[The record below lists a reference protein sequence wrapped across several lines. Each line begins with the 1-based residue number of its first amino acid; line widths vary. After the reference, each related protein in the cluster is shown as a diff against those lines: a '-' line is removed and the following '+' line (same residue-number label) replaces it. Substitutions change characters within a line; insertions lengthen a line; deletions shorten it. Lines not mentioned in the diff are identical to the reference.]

1 MLPVVELRQYTLRPG
16 QRDTLIDLFDGSLVE
31 PQEAAGMAVLGQFRD
46 LDDPDRFVWLR
57 GFPSVEQRA
66 PSLQAF
72 YGGPA
77 WRAHGRAA
85 NATMID
91 SDDVLLLRPVRGELT
106 TSGPPGVWLFQV
118 YLGQVPFDPTFT
130 VAGALGTF
138 VTEYSPNTFPA
149 LPVREG
155 EHAYV
160 WCARFPTRSL
170 LEEQLP
176 RLDAL
181 EPPST
186 IGRQRLIL
194 APTSGSRL
202 R

>member
-1 MLPVVELRQYTLRPG
+1 LLPVIELRQYTLRPG
-16 QRDTLIDLFDGSLVE
+16 QRDTLVDLFDNELVE

-46 LDDPDRFVWLR
+46 LEDPDRFVWLR
-57 GFPSVEQRA
+57 GFPSLAARA

-72 YGGPA
+72 YSGPT
-77 WRAHGRAA
+77 WRKHGPAA

-106 TSGPPGVWLFQV
+106 TTGQPGVWLFQV
-118 YLGQVPFDPTFT
+118 YLGQAPYDPTYT
-130 VAGALGTF
+130 PEGALATF
-138 VTEYSPNTFPA
+138 VTEYSANTFPA

-160 WCARFPTRSL
+160 WCARFPTRSE
-170 LEEQLP
+170 LEE
-176 RLDAL
+176 RLDVP

>member
-1 MLPVVELRQYTLRPG
+1 LLPVIELRQYTLRPA
-16 QRDTLIDLFDGSLVE
+16 QRDTLVELFDSELVE
-31 PQEAAGMAVLGQFRD
+31 PQEATGMAVLGQFRD
-46 LDDPDRFVWLR
+46 LEDPDRFVWLR
-57 GFPSVEQRA
+57 GFPSLEQRA
-66 PSLQAF
+66 PSLHAF
-72 YGGPA
+72 YTGPT
-77 WRAHGRAA
+77 WRAHGRAT

-106 TSGPPGVWLFQV
+106 TTSRPGVWLFQV
-118 YLGQVPFDPTFT
+118 YLGEAPFDPAFT
-130 VAGALGTF
+130 PDGALATF
-138 VTEYSPNTFPA
+138 VTEYSANTFPA

-160 WCARFPTRSL
+160 WCARYPTLS
-170 LEEQLP
+170 
-176 RLDAL
+176 AL
-181 EPPST
+181 TERPAVPEPPGT

>member
-1 MLPVVELRQYTLRPG
+1 LLPVIELRQYTLRPG
-16 QRDTLIDLFDGSLVE
+16 QRDTLVELFDKELVE
-31 PQEAAGMAVLGQFRD
+31 PQEAVGMAVIGQFRD
-46 LDDPDRFVWLR
+46 LEDPDRFVWLR
-57 GFPSVEQRA
+57 GFPSLETRA

-72 YGGPA
+72 YGGPS
-77 WRAHGRAA
+77 WRAHGPAA

-91 SDDVLLLRPVRGELT
+91 SDDVLLLRPLRGELT
-106 TSGPPGVWLFQV
+106 TSVNPGVWLFQV
-118 YLGQVPFDPTFT
+118 YLGEAPFDPTFT
-130 VAGALGTF
+130 VAAARATF
-138 VTEYSPNTFPA
+138 VTEYSANLFPA

-160 WCARFPTRSL
+160 WCQRFATRSEL
-170 LEEQLP
+170 TEQLP

-181 EPPST
+181 EPPGT

-194 APTSGSRL
+194 DPTSGSRL

>member
-1 MLPVVELRQYTLRPG
+1 MLPVIEFRQYTLRPG
-16 QRDTLIDLFDGSLVE
+16 QRDTLIDIFDGHLVE

-57 GFPSVEQRA
+57 GFPSLQARTPA
-66 PSLQAF
+66 LQAF
-72 YGGPA
+72 YSGPT
-77 WRAHGRAA
+77 WHRHGPAA

-106 TSGPPGVWLFQV
+106 TSAPPGVWLFQV
-118 YLGQVPFDPTFT
+118 YLGQAPFDPTFT
-130 VAGALGTF
+130 VPGAQATF
-138 VTEYSPNTFPA
+138 VTEYSKNRFPA
-149 LPVREG
+149 LPVRDS

-160 WCARFPTRSL
+160 WCARYPTRAA
-170 LEEQLP
+170 LEE
-176 RLDAL
+176 RRETV
-181 EPPST
+181 EPPDT

>member
-1 MLPVVELRQYTLRPG
+1 LLPVVELRQYTLRPG
-16 QRDTLIDLFDGSLVE
+16 QRDTLVDLFDSELVE

-57 GFPSVEQRA
+57 GFPSTETRA

-72 YGGPA
+72 YSGPT
-77 WRAHGRAA
+77 WHTHGPAA

-91 SDDVLLLRPVRGELT
+91 SDDVLLLRPVRGELP
-106 TSGPPGVWLFQV
+106 TSSTPGVWLFQV
-118 YLGQVPFDPTFT
+118 YLGQAPFDPTFT
-130 VAGALGTF
+130 VADAVAAF
-138 VTEYSPNTFPA
+138 VTEYAPNTFPA

-160 WCARFPTRSL
+160 WCARYPTRAE
-170 LEEQLP
+170 LEKRPDQ
-176 RLDAL
+176 L
-181 EPPST
+181 EPPGT
-186 IGRQRLIL
+186 IGRQRLVL
-194 APTSGSRL
+194 APTSGSKL

>member
-1 MLPVVELRQYTLRPG
+1 MPPVIELRQYTLRPG
-16 QRDTLIDLFDGSLVE
+16 QRDTLVDLFDNELVE
-31 PQEAAGMAVLGQFRD
+31 PQESAGMAVLGQFRD

-57 GFPSVEQRA
+57 GFPSLETRA
-66 PSLQAF
+66 ASLQAF
-72 YGGPA
+72 YGGPT
-77 WRAHGRAA
+77 WRAHGPAA

-91 SDDVLLLRPVRGELT
+91 SDDVLLLRPLHGELT
-106 TSGPPGVWLFQV
+106 TSAQPGVWLFQV
-118 YLGQVPFDPTFT
+118 YLGEAPIDPTFT
-130 VAGALGTF
+130 VADARATF
-138 VTEYSPNTFPA
+138 VTEYSVNTFPA

-160 WCARFPTRSL
+160 WCQRFPTRAE
-170 LEEQLP
+170 LEK
-176 RLDAL
+176 RLDTP
-181 EPPST
+181 EPSGT

>member
-1 MLPVVELRQYTLRPG
+1 LLPVIELRQYTLRPG
-16 QRDTLIDLFDGSLVE
+16 QRDTLVDLFDRELVA

-46 LDDPDRFVWLR
+46 LEDPDRFVWLR
-57 GFPSVEQRA
+57 GFPSLEKRA
-66 PSLQAF
+66 PSLRAF
-72 YGGPA
+72 YQGPT
-77 WRAHGRAA
+77 WRKHGPAA

-91 SDDVLLLRPVRGELT
+91 SDDVLLLRPV
-106 TSGPPGVWLFQV
+106 SGALPTNGQPGIWLFQV
-118 YLGQVPFDPTFT
+118 YLGEAPFDPTYEPE
-130 VAGALGTF
+130 GALATF
-138 VTEYSPNTFPA
+138 VTEYSANTFPA

-160 WCARFPTRSL
+160 WCARYPTMT
-170 LEEQLP
+170 
-176 RLDAL
+176 AL
-181 EPPST
+181 TGQREVHEPPGT

>member
-1 MLPVVELRQYTLRPG
+1 LLPVIEFRQYTLRPG
-16 QRDTLIDLFDGSLVE
+16 QRDALVDLFDSELVE
-31 PQEAAGMAVLGQFRD
+31 PQEAEGMPILGQFRD

-57 GFPSVEQRA
+57 GFPSLETRA

-72 YGGPA
+72 YGGPT
-77 WRAHGRAA
+77 WREHGPKA

-91 SDDVLLLRPVRGELT
+91 SDDVLLLRPISGALT
-106 TSGPPGVWLFQV
+106 TASKPGVWLFQV
-118 YLGQVPFDPTFT
+118 YLGEKPFDPTFT
-130 VAGALGTF
+130 VPGAQATF
-138 VTEYSPNTFPA
+138 VTEYSKNMFPA

-160 WCARFPTRSL
+160 WCARYASQHEVP
-170 LEEQLP
+170 EQLDK
-176 RLDAL
+176 R
-181 EPPST
+181 EPPGT

-194 APTSGSRL
+194 APTSGSKL

>member
-1 MLPVVELRQYTLRPG
+1 LLPVIELRQYTLRPG
-16 QRDTLIDLFDGSLVE
+16 QRDTLIGIFDGHLVE
-31 PQEAAGMAVLGQFRD
+31 PQEDAGMAVLGQFRD

-57 GFPSVEQRA
+57 GFPSLETRA

-72 YGGPA
+72 YGGPT
-77 WRAHGRAA
+77 WREHGPKA

-91 SDDVLLLRPVRGELT
+91 SDDVLLLRPVTGELT
-106 TSGPPGVWLFQV
+106 TSSPPGVWLFQV
-118 YLGQVPFDPTFT
+118 YLGQAPIDPTFT
-130 VAGALGTF
+130 VAGAQATF
-138 VTEYSPNTFPA
+138 MTEYSANTFPA

-160 WCARFPTRSL
+160 WCARYPTRAA
-170 LEEQLP
+170 LEE
-176 RLDAL
+176 RLDAP
-181 EPPST
+181 EPPGT

-194 APTSGSRL
+194 APTSGSKL